1 MKMGPSDDKRQK
13 RLDLGQLSPRER
25 EILEA
30 ASAGLS
36 AGEIAER
43 FSLSQATVRSHL
55 SSIYGKLGVRGR
67 VELLARLHGAVDER
81 GLSDPAP
88 AGPPRPPRALR
99 IRSRSRLAALAAVV
113 AIVVGSTLFAFWRPD
128 LPPRTDLGNVAR
140 LLSHRQVTQLDLAGT
155 DLTVTRT
162 DGQRLLVQ
170 GVSPAA
176 FGSLRATELA
186 ATDPSLSIAIQIG
199 GPTPL
204 NTALVAATMLL
215 PIVLVG
221 GAVLLALR
229 ALRRRGPPA
238 RLAG

>member
-1 MKMGPSDDKRQK
+1 MGPSDDRRQK
-13 RLDLGQLSPRER
+13 RLELGELSPRER

-30 ASAGLS
+30 ASAGLT

-67 VELLARLHGAVDER
+67 VELLARLHAAVDEQ

-99 IRSRSRLAALAAVV
+99 IRSRSRLATLAAVV

-128 LPPRTDLGNVAR
+128 LPPRTDLGNVAL

-186 ATDPSLSIAIQIG
+186 ATCWRHDCMGMNPLVTAALNG
-199 GPTPL
+199 G
-204 NTALVAATMLL
+204 VDS
-215 PIVLVG
+215 G
-221 GAVLLALR
+221 GE
-229 ALRRRGPPA
+229 PA
-238 RLAG
+238 G